1 MGIDVS
7 PLKKD
12 DQLEFSESEKKITTL
27 KDEIKAQIKSGSPP
41 VRRSSIK
48 KDHVF
53 DLTKLKQSNQKS
65 NGLLSSFLTNS
76 LINVQRIS
84 EGSQEHSNDE
94 EYDDLVWTKSV
105 EKKMKHLTSKNH
117 QS

>member
-1 MGIDVS
+1 MIREINECQEQFGIDVS

-41 VRRSSIK
+41 VRRSSFK

-76 LINVQRIS
+76 LINV
-84 EGSQEHSNDE
+84 
-94 EYDDLVWTKSV
+94 
-105 EKKMKHLTSKNH
+105 
-117 QS
+117 